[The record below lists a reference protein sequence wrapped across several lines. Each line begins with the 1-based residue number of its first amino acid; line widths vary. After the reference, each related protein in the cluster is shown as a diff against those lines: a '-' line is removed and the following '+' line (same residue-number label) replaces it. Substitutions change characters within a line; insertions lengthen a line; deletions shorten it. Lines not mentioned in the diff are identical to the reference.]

1 MLAAADLVLV
11 TGASSGI
18 GRAVATECVRAGAT
32 VLAQG
37 RDAEKLASAR
47 EACPAPERWHS
58 LRRDFAADLPAIPAW
73 VRELAAGRGRLW
85 GLVHCAGSGRMDS
98 LRNYDYAAVRE
109 HFDLNFHA
117 ALLLAQGFAD
127 RRVHRRGGAMVLMA
141 SAAGLFPEKGHL
153 AYGAARAALMGAA
166 GSMARELAPGLRV
179 NCIAPGIVDTPM
191 ERAAEAL
198 MGPSYRARMLEGYP
212 LGFGE
217 PCDIAHMA
225 VFLLSRKARWITG
238 QNFVLAGGRY

>member
-1 MLAAADLVLV
+1 MFEAADLILV

-18 GRAVATECVRAGAT
+18 GRAVATECVRQGAT

-37 RDAEKLASAR
+37 RDGEKLAAAR
-47 EACPAPERWHS
+47 AGCAAPERWHS
-58 LRRDFAADLPAIPAW
+58 LQRDFARDLPAIPAW
-73 VRELAAGRGRLW
+73 VRELASAHGRLW
-85 GLVHCAGSGRMDS
+85 GMVHCAGSGRMDS
-98 LRNYDYAAVRE
+98 LRDYEYTAVKE

-127 RRVHRRGGAMVLMA
+127 RRVHRRGGSLVLVA

-153 AYGAARAALMGAA
+153 AYGAARAALMCAS

-191 ERAAEAL
+191 QQAAEAL
-198 MGPSYRARMLEGYP
+198 MGPSYRVRMLEGYP
-212 LGFGE
+212 LGFGAPE
-217 PCDIAHMA
+217 DIASMA
-225 VFLLSRKARWITG
+225 AFLLSRKARWITG

>member
-1 MLAAADLVLV
+1 MFAPVDLILV

-18 GRAVATECVRAGAT
+18 GRAVATECIRAGAT

-37 RDAEKLASAR
+37 RDGEKLAAAR
-47 EACPAPERWHS
+47 AASPAPERWHS
-58 LRRDFAADLPAIPAW
+58 LRRDFGDDLPGIPAW
-73 VRELAAGRGRLW
+73 VRGLAAGHGKLW
-85 GLVHCAGSGRMDS
+85 GLAHCAGSGRMDS
-98 LRNYDYAAVRE
+98 LRNYDYAAVKA

-117 ALLLAQGFAD
+117 AMLLAQGFAD
-127 RRVHRRGGAMVLMA
+127 RRVHRQGGGIVFMA

-191 ERAAEAL
+191 QQAAEAL

-225 VFLLSRKARWITG
+225 TFLLSRRARWVTG